1 MQTDAVDLR
10 IMDRHKKQQLI
21 NYSGMIMTMVGILV
35 VFFYQNLVSTL
46 FLYDVLSRDASYFLF
61 KAQVIVKMLGVLLI
75 IIGVISI
82 FNRTDS

>member
-1 MQTDAVDLR
+1 
-10 IMDRHKKQQLI
+10 MDKQKKQQLI
-21 NYSGMIMTMVGILV
+21 SYAGMIMTMLGILI

-61 KAQVIVKMLGVLLI
+61 RAQTIIRISGGLLI

-82 FNRTDS
+82 FNQNDS

>member
-1 MQTDAVDLR
+1 
-10 IMDRHKKQQLI
+10 MDKQKKQQLI
-21 NYSGMIMTMVGILV
+21 SYAGMIMTMLGILI

-61 KAQVIVKMLGVLLI
+61 RAQTIIRILGGLLI

-82 FNRTDS
+82 FNQNDS

>member
-1 MQTDAVDLR
+1 
-10 IMDRHKKQQLI
+10 MDKQKKQQLI
-21 NYSGMIMTMVGILV
+21 SYAGMIMTMVGILI

-61 KAQVIVKMLGVLLI
+61 RAQTIIRILGGLLI

-82 FNRTDS
+82 FNQNDS